1 MVPRGGGLLQGGGGM
16 KPIKRAYV
24 IVGLTIIG
32 WLAVIG
38 LVLLAAQI
46 MHGIAF
52 LGAAGPR

>member
-1 MVPRGGGLLQGGGGM
+1 M

-24 IVGLTIIG
+24 IVGFTIIG

-52 LGAAGPR
+52 LGAPGPR

>member
-1 MVPRGGGLLQGGGGM
+1 VKR
-16 KPIKRAYV
+16 IRRAYV

-32 WLAVIG
+32 WLVVVG

-46 MHGIAF
+46 LHSIAL

>member
-32 WLAVIG
+32 WLVVIG
-38 LVLLAAQI
+38 LVLVAAQI
-46 MHGIAF
+46 VYGIA
-52 LGAAGPR
+52 LLSAAGPR